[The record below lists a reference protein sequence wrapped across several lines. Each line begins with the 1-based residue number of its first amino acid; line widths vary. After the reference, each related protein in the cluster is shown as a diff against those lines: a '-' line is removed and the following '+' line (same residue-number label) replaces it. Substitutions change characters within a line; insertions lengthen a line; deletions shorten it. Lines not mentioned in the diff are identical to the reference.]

1 MQKFIFSISFF
12 IKLRKTKFEKWAYGI
27 LISFTGI
34 LIFNFLLAAY
44 LKSLIE
50 DSQAV
55 IDSFKN
61 SYEILDTNGDAGSG
75 FSNKGINFST
85 TGILLQSPGAIFT
98 TLFRPYIWEAR
109 KPILILA
116 SIEGM
121 FTFFLTV
128 RLLFKSGFINFFK
141 LIAANPSMISNTGSL
156 GLG

>member
-1 MQKFIFSISFF
+1 M
-12 IKLRKTKFEKWAYGI
+12 
-27 LISFTGI
+27 ISFTGI

-85 TGILLQSPGAIFT
+85 TGILLQSPGSYIYNFIQAIYLGNKKFDDAFF
-98 TLFRPYIWEAR
+98 LPG
-109 KPILILA
+109 ILI
-116 SIEGM
+116 SI
-121 FTFFLTV
+121 
-128 RLLFKSGFINFFK
+128 
-141 LIAANPSMISNTGSL
+141 ISNLISAV
-156 GLG
+156 